1 MERINQL
8 YESINHLNKEIMNK
22 LIKIALVDDEQLF
35 VEGLSFLLGTENFIT
50 VVSATNEGQSFLNNL
65 GDLATNDFPDIALID
80 IQMDP
85 MNGFELAEKLKQ
97 IYPDLHI
104 IVLSSHYKHAI
115 LGQMIKIGVS
125 AFLPKNASREL
136 LIEAITKVYY
146 TGVYFSA
153 KDYEMLSL
161 FAKSHTKNRYFSPS
175 DELSDREKEVLVCIC
190 DENTNTEI
198 AEKLYLSKR
207 TVESHRQ
214 NLLFKTKVKNTAG
227 LVIYAICHEIYIP
240 SSTHY
245 F

>member
-1 MERINQL
+1 
-8 YESINHLNKEIMNK
+8 MNK

-35 VEGLSFLLGTENFIT
+35 VEGLSFLLGNEDFIE
-50 VVSATNEGQSFLNNL
+50 VICAANEGQSFLNNL
-65 GDLATNDFPDIALID
+65 VDLPANNFPDLALID
-80 IQMDP
+80 IEMNPMD
-85 MNGFELAEKLKQ
+85 GFELAEKLKQ
-97 IYPDLHI
+97 VYPDLHI
-104 IVLSSHYKHAI
+104 IVLSSHYKHAM

-136 LIEAITKVYY
+136 LIEAITKVYH
-146 TGVYFSA
+146 TGVYFSP

-161 FAKSHTKNRYFSPS
+161 FTKSHSKNRYFSPS

-190 DENTNTEI
+190 DEKTNTEI

-227 LVIYAICHEIYIP
+227 LVIYAICHKIYIP
-240 SSTHY
+240 SSAHY

>member
-1 MERINQL
+1 
-8 YESINHLNKEIMNK
+8 MNE
-22 LIKIALVDDEQLF
+22 LMKIALVDDEQLF
-35 VEGLSFLLGTENFIT
+35 VEGLSFLLGNENFIE
-50 VVSATNEGQSFLNNL
+50 VISASNDGQSFLNSL
-65 GDLATNDFPDIALID
+65 LELPTDHFPDLALID

-85 MNGFELAEKLKQ
+85 MDGFELAEKLKQ
-97 IYPDLHI
+97 IYPELHI
-104 IVLSSHYKHAI
+104 IVLSSHYKHAM

-136 LIEAITKVYY
+136 LIEAITKVYN
-146 TGVYFSA
+146 TGVFFTT

-161 FAKSHTKNRYFSPS
+161 FAKSQSKNRFFSPT
-175 DELSDREKEVLVCIC
+175 DELTCREKEVLVCIC
-190 DENTNTEI
+190 DENTNAEI

-240 SSTHY
+240 SSAHY